1 MTPFAAGLGRIVEFD
16 KADFIAKEALLGAD
30 KRRRTWGMRVQGG
43 VAHIGKVLSR
53 TGAPAGVVCS
63 SAWSPF
69 QQCGVAIVRLD
80 DPDLGPGTSLEVECA
95 DGQTRPAITCDTPM
109 YDQNRDIPR
118 GKLVVIP
125 EIPDAVS
132 A

>member
-1 MTPFAAGLGRIVEFD
+1 MVEFA
-16 KADFIAKEALLGAD
+16 KADFIGKEALLAAD

-53 TGAPAGVVCS
+53 NGARAGLVCS

-80 DPDLGPGTSLEVECA
+80 DPDIGPGATLEVACT
-95 DGQTRPAITCDTPM
+95 DGRTRPAVTCGMPM
-109 YDQNRDIPR
+109 YDQNREFPAASGSTFRKDPMR
-118 GKLVVIP
+118 
-125 EIPDAVS
+125 
-132 A
+132 

>member
-1 MTPFAAGLGRIVEFD
+1 MVEFD

-53 TGAPAGVVCS
+53 TGAPAGVACS
-63 SAWSPF
+63 NAWSPF
-69 QQCGVAIVRLD
+69 QQCGVAIFRLD
-80 DPDLGPGTSLEVECA
+80 DPDLGPGATLEVACT
-95 DGQTRPAITCDTPM
+95 DGQTRSAVTCDTPM
-109 YDQNRDIPR
+109 YDRKREIPR
-118 GKLVVIP
+118 GKLVDIP
-125 EIPDAVS
+125 EKPDAVK